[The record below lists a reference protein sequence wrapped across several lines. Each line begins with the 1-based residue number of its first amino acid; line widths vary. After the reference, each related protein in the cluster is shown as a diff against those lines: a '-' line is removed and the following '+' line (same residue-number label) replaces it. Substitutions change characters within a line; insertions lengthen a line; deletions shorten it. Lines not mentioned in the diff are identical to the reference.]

1 MGRDKNMNLMPGRVG
16 RDLGGLLSF
25 PLFVGAIAI
34 FEGVIFA
41 AIRKYGLWLWF
52 GMAITIAIIGIAL
65 LAYAR
70 FPLYQ
75 QKKFLSVGPNA
86 IPEERKAAYKLA
98 WLLVLVA
105 ILIQVLLLRLIR

>member
-1 MGRDKNMNLMPGRVG
+1 MNLMPGRVG

-25 PLFVGAIAI
+25 PLFVTAIAI
-34 FEGVIFA
+34 FEGVILA

-52 GMAITIAIIGIAL
+52 GMAITIAIVGIAL

-75 QKKFLSVGPNA
+75 QKRFLSIGPNA
-86 IPEERKAAYKLA
+86 ISDERKTAYKWA

-105 ILIQVLLLRLIR
+105 ILIQFSLLKLIR

>member
-1 MGRDKNMNLMPGRVG
+1 MNLLPGRVG

-25 PLFVGAIAI
+25 PLLVVAIVV
-34 FEGVIFA
+34 FEGAVFP
-41 AIRKYGLWLWF
+41 AIRKFGLWLWF
-52 GMAITIAIIGIAL
+52 VVATVIAVVGILL

-75 QKKFLSVGPNA
+75 QRKFLAIGPSS
-86 IPEERKAAYKLA
+86 IPEERKTAYKWA

-105 ILIQVLLLRLIR
+105 VLIQLVLLMMIR